1 MMKARRAI
9 APVLLAATLLSGCN
23 LAPAYRPPST
33 APVPAAFKEMPGWR
47 SAAPA
52 DAVARGNWWELL
64 GDPVLSGLEAKLVVS
79 NQNLAAAR
87 AAFDQAQA
95 MVRQQR
101 AALFPSVNLNGR
113 GTDERTFG
121 SSDNGGSTNGGST
134 GGSAGNTTSGGT
146 GGNAFQFALGASW
159 QPDLWGALGNGVSQ
173 AGALAQASAG
183 DLANATLSAQGEM
196 ALDYVQLRGL
206 DEQKR
211 LLDVTAADYG
221 RALAITTNRY
231 KAGIAAR
238 SDVDQAQT
246 ALSNA
251 QAQAKDLVRQRATL
265 EHAIAVLAG
274 ENPSTFSLPQQPWNP
289 IVPEVP
295 ALLPSQLLERRP
307 DIAAAERR
315 VAAANANIG
324 IQRAA
329 GFPLIGLSANVGT
342 GNNSVSNLF
351 QAGTSAWSFGLTGLL
366 SLLDFG
372 ANKAKVA
379 GARAGWEHTVAQ
391 YRQTVLGAFQQTE
404 DQLAAVRV
412 LLDEADDRTAAAT
425 AAGQAETV
433 ARNQYLAGT
442 ISYSDVIVAQT
453 TALNARIAQIQLVAD
468 RQVAAISLI
477 EAVGGH
483 WDGA

>member
-1 MMKARRAI
+1 MMKARRALL
-9 APVLLAATLLSGCN
+9 PVLMAATTLSGCN
-23 LAPAYRPPST
+23 LAPAYQRPAM
-33 APVPAAFKEMPGWR
+33 APLPATFKEMPGWR

-64 GDPVLSGLEAKLVVS
+64 GDPVLSGLEAKVLVS

-87 AAFDQAQA
+87 AAFEQARA
-95 MVRQQR
+95 LVRQQR
-101 AALFPSVNLNGR
+101 AALFPSVGLNAE
-113 GTDERTFG
+113 GTDAHSFA
-121 SSDNGGSTNGGST
+121 SGGDKP
-134 GGSAGNTTSGGT
+134 TSGT
-146 GGNAFQFALGASW
+146 GGTSGDAFQLSLGASW
-159 QPDLWGALGNGVSQ
+159 EPDLWGALGNGVSQ
-173 AGALAQASAG
+173 AKAQAEASAG
-183 DLANATLSAQGEM
+183 DLANATLSAQGEL

-211 LLDVTAADYG
+211 LLDMTAADYG
-221 RALAITTNRY
+221 RALTITTNRY
-231 KAGIAAR
+231 KAGVAAK

-251 QAQAKDLVRQRATL
+251 QAQAKDLIRQRAAL

-274 ENPSTFSLPQQPWNP
+274 ENPSTFSLPEAQWNP
-289 IVPEVP
+289 MVPEVP
-295 ALLPSQLLERRP
+295 AVLPSQLLERRP

-329 GFPLIGLSANVGT
+329 GFPLIGLTANAGT
-342 GNNSVSNLF
+342 GANALADLF
-351 QAGTSAWSFGLTGLL
+351 QAGTSAWSVGLSGLL
-366 SLLDFG
+366 TMLDFG
-372 ANKAKVA
+372 ANRAKVA
-379 GARAGWEHTVAQ
+379 GARAGWEQTVAQ

-412 LLDEADDRTAAAT
+412 LCAEGDDRIAAAT
-425 AAGQAETV
+425 AAGHAEAM

-442 ISYSDVIVAQT
+442 IGYADVIVAQT
-453 TALNARIAQIQLVAD
+453 TALDARVAQIQLITD

-477 EAVGGH
+477 EAVGGR
-483 WDGA
+483 WDSA